1 MLDWL
6 QNLRGPGG
14 GEHMLRRFQEMLS
27 DGRHAFDSAIAI
39 IISGGDPSALRD
51 EVFETDQRINR
62 NEQALRRELIV
73 HASVYGSA
81 VFPTSLLLMSLV
93 KDAERIGDYAK
104 NILDLA
110 RHENVLNEEEKQLI
124 APLAT
129 KASEM
134 LREAANLF
142 ASKNEEAAATFLEEE
157 HTIRHQ
163 CEAAIDEWLTD
174 ETRNHSAA
182 CLVARF
188 IKRIVGHAGNV
199 VSSVVMPLDM
209 LDFHPGGGGDED

>member
-6 QNLRGPGG
+6 QHLRDPEGG
-14 GEHMLRRFQEMLS
+14 QHMLRRFQNMLS
-27 DGRHAFDSAIAI
+27 DGRHAFDSAIAVI
-39 IISGGDPSALRD
+39 LSGGDPAAVRE

-73 HASVYGSA
+73 YASVRGASA
-81 VFPTSLLLMSLV
+81 FPTSLLLMSLV

-110 RHENVLNEEEKQLI
+110 RHEHSLNEEEQELVTR
-124 APLAT
+124 LAA

-134 LREAANLF
+134 LRQAANLF
-142 ASKNEEAAATFLEEE
+142 ASQNEASAAAFLEEE
-157 HTIRHQ
+157 LDLRHQ
-163 CEAAIDEWLTD
+163 CESTIDKWID
-174 ETRNHSAA
+174 DADRNHSAA
-182 CLVARF
+182 CLVTRF
-188 IKRIVGHAGNV
+188 IKRVVGHAGNV
-199 VSSVVMPLDM
+199 VSSVVMPLDK